1 MDDTPK
7 TLVYSQAVLTT
18 IKEIFCQ
25 NSGEEESASHIWLV
39 WLIWSESM
47 QHDIFCVACSSK
59 ASCSEDKDSSALIIE
74 LRSSCKSRREQVM
87 IMFIG
92 KAN

>member
-1 MDDTPK
+1 MFHSYWTRFLMDDTPK

-39 WLIWSESM
+39 
-47 QHDIFCVACSSK
+47 
-59 ASCSEDKDSSALIIE
+59 
-74 LRSSCKSRREQVM
+74 
-87 IMFIG
+87 
-92 KAN
+92 